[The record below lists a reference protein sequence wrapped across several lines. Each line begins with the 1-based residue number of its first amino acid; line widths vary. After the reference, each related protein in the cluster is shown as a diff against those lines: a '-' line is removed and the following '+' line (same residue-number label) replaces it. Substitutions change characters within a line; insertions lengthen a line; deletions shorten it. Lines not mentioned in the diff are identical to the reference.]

1 MQSETEPPV
10 QPPLPRLVYTIREA
24 CLVSTFGRATLFKH
38 INAGRLS
45 VVRID
50 GRTLIPVESLHKLLR
65 GEENDGEE

>member
-24 CLVSTFGRATLFKH
+24 CLVSTFGRATLHKH
-38 INAGRLS
+38 INSGRLD

-50 GRTLIPVESLHKLLR
+50 GRTLIPVESLHRLLR
-65 GEENDGEE
+65 GEENDED